1 METWMT
7 QRPSLKK
14 LSFETP
20 TGIRS
25 ALPWREWLTAVAVS
39 AMVFSV
45 ANAHD
50 DDDFRVKSATF
61 KQGAALPISMA
72 DNFLVNGLNVC
83 TVDGSTGGNLSP
95 ELTWENAPRGTRSF
109 AIVLFDETASFTHW
123 GIFNI
128 SASTT
133 ALPAGAGAADSV
145 FGPQVHNDFGS
156 LGYEGPCPPAGVVP
170 FAHHYVFTV
179 YALDVKLRLPVLV
192 NFPQNAETLIQA
204 IAQAGAEAHVLGRA
218 SIGGFFSTTPSQ

>member
-1 METWMT
+1 METRT
-7 QRPSLKK
+7 IQHLSLKK
-14 LSFETP
+14 KL
-20 TGIRS
+20 TGVTLP
-25 ALPWREWLTAVAVS
+25 LPWREWLTAAALS

-45 ANAHD
+45 ANAHEE
-50 DDDFRVKSATF
+50 DDFHVKSTTF
-61 KQGAALPISMA
+61 KQGAALPTSMA

-83 TVDGSTGGNLSP
+83 TVDGSAGGNLSP

-109 AIVLFDETASFTHW
+109 AIVLFDDTASFTHW

-128 SASTT
+128 SANTT

-145 FGPQVHNDFGS
+145 YGPQVNNDFGS
-156 LGYEGPCPPAGVVP
+156 LGYEGPCPPADVVP
-170 FAHHYVFTV
+170 FAHHYVVTV

-204 IAQAGAEAHVLGRA
+204 IAQAGAEGHVLGRA
-218 SIGGFFSTTPSQ
+218 RIGGFFSTTPSP

>member
-1 METWMT
+1 METRT
-7 QRPSLKK
+7 TPRLSLKN
-14 LSFETP
+14 LAFETL
-20 TGIRS
+20 TDIRS
-25 ALPWREWLTAVAVS
+25 PLRWRGRLTALALSV
-39 AMVFSV
+39 MVFGM

-50 DDDFRVKSATF
+50 EDDFRVKSATF
-61 KQGAALPISMA
+61 KQGAALPTSMA

-83 TVDGSTGGNLSP
+83 TVDGSAGGNLSP

-128 SASTT
+128 SANTT
-133 ALPAGAGAADSV
+133 TLPAGAGAADST

-156 LGYEGPCPPAGVVP
+156 LGYEGPCPPADVVP

-204 IAQAGAEAHVLGRA
+204 IAQAGAEGHVLGKA
-218 SIGGFFSTTPSQ
+218 SIGGFFSTTPSS